1 MTIEVIVTCAVTGA
15 GDGWPGIRAGAVL
28 AFTLPRRM
36 WDGIS
41 KYTDPAV
48 AAAAA
53 AGRIA
58 VTILALG
65 PSALLADRG
74 KAASDT

>member
-1 MTIEVIVTCAVTGA
+1 
-15 GDGWPGIRAGAVL
+15 
-28 AFTLPRRM
+28 M

-48 AAAAA
+48 AAAA

-65 PSALLADRG
+65 PSALLAGRG